1 MCKQNIKLKV
11 SLTQNGFLNR
21 IIVLN
26 GFIASVY
33 KQVVKEK
40 VGAKES
46 VNRVTGDKSKDKQ
59 GQEEELRARKIGLE

>member
-1 MCKQNIKLKV
+1 MCKLNIKLKV

-46 VNRVTGDKSKDKQ
+46 VNRVTGD
-59 GQEEELRARKIGLE
+59 